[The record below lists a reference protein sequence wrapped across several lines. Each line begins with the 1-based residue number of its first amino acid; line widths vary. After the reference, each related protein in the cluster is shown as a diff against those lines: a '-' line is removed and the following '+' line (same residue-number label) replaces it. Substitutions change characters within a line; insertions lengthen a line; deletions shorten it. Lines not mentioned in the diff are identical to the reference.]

1 MKTRTLTN
9 KRWLPL
15 AIVPLFS
22 VAVLTGCSSDDD
34 DDPADGGTT
43 PVVADA
49 NNDGTPDAFQVLDP
63 FNADAAL
70 VDENNDNIDDRDLD
84 MDGVDDRDANENGI
98 ADQYESPADTTAT
111 AADENGNFIDD
122 SFEVAEVGGADDAD
136 GDGVNDAAAAL
147 LAGGGATTSGE
158 TTGTTTS
165 GETTSGETTSG
176 ETTSGETT
184 SGETTGGETG
194 GETTGGTTGG
204 ETGGETTGGTT
215 GGDTPTGNLGDITF
229 GDTDA
234 SAALSFDGTRLTG
247 TVEAAD
253 AVEVA
258 LFQGIAASAGTV
270 QRVLNLNGTGPT
282 FFMPNPLSDQENAPI
297 LEAMGS
303 GNLFL
308 QITTSGGETIRSIQL
323 LPPGNTVTAL
333 FAPLE
338 VADDSGFNSN
348 GASFLNINTTT
359 GQFSAVATV
368 NINVDD
374 LDEDGNTISV
384 AAAHI
389 HSGSAAGPIMVT
401 LNMDSSTAFSA
412 TGTLDADDIATIQQN
427 NGWFNVHLNDGTTPG
442 ASLMTGQIIFP

>member
-147 LAGGGATTSGE
+147 LAGGRRHRRISG
-158 TTGTTTS
+158 TKLRWHS
-165 GETTSGETTSG
+165 
-176 ETTSGETT
+176 
-184 SGETTGGETG
+184 
-194 GETTGGTTGG
+194 
-204 ETGGETTGGTT
+204 
-215 GGDTPTGNLGDITF
+215 
-229 GDTDA
+229 
-234 SAALSFDGTRLTG
+234 
-247 TVEAAD
+247 
-253 AVEVA
+253 
-258 LFQGIAASAGTV
+258 
-270 QRVLNLNGTGPT
+270 
-282 FFMPNPLSDQENAPI
+282 SD
-297 LEAMGS
+297 
-303 GNLFL
+303 
-308 QITTSGGETIRSIQL
+308 RYC
-323 LPPGNTVTAL
+323 
-333 FAPLE
+333 
-338 VADDSGFNSN
+338 
-348 GASFLNINTTT
+348 
-359 GQFSAVATV
+359 
-368 NINVDD
+368 
-374 LDEDGNTISV
+374 
-384 AAAHI
+384 
-389 HSGSAAGPIMVT
+389 
-401 LNMDSSTAFSA
+401 
-412 TGTLDADDIATIQQN
+412 
-427 NGWFNVHLNDGTTPG
+427 
-442 ASLMTGQIIFP
+442 